1 MDAYLTVAGKR
12 EVRRYQTRPIPEPV
26 LTQILEA
33 GRASGSSRNK
43 QPWRFIVVTDRARL
57 RELGGL
63 VSRPANVAEAPVAIV
78 VAITNPRAAFD
89 AGRTAQ
95 NMMLAAWSLGV
106 GTCPNTPTD
115 EAALKSALGLPGEM
129 AVPTVLSLGYPAP
142 GERRPR
148 RKADAAAVLGRI
160 NRMPLGDLVSRDRY
174 AN

>member
-1 MDAYLTVAGKR
+1 MDAYLAVAGKR
-12 EVRRYQTRPIPEPV
+12 EVRRYQPQAIPEPV

-33 GRASGSSRNK
+33 GRASGSSRNR

-57 RELGGL
+57 REVGGL
-63 VSRPANVAEAPVAIV
+63 VSRPGNVAEAPAAIV
-78 VAITNPRAAFD
+78 VAITSPRAAFD

-95 NMMLAAWSLGV
+95 NMMLAAWSLGI

-115 EAALKSALGLPGEM
+115 EAAVKSLLGLPAEM

-160 NRMPLGDLVSRDRY
+160 NRMPLGDLVYRDRY
-174 AN
+174 AG